1 MTDCIFCKIIKG
13 DIPCDK
19 VYEDDNFLAF
29 LDIKPLNPGH
39 TLVIPKKHFQ
49 WVDDVENYNEY
60 WQTARKISKAIQEAL
75 NPVMVAKLVYGLGVP
90 HAHIHL
96 VPKFDNDG
104 HIGGI
109 NPNNNKQISQKE
121 TQKIAQQ
128 IKNSLNK

>member
-13 DIPCDK
+13 EIPCDK

-49 WVDDVENYNEY
+49 WVDDVEDYNEY
-60 WQTARKISKAIQEAL
+60 WQTARKISKAIQQAL
-75 NPVMVAKLVYGLGVP
+75 NPIMVAKLVYGLGVP

-109 NPNNNKQISQKE
+109 NPNNNKQISPEE
-121 TQKIAQQ
+121 TQKIIQQ